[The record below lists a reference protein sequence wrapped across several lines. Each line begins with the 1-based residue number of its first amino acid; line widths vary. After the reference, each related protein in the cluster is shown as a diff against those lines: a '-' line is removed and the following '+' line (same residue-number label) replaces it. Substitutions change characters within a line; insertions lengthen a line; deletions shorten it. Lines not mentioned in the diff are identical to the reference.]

1 MILAV
6 NCNKVNTRVSK
17 IFQNVLT
24 IGHKESII
32 FSIMTN
38 SHFFDNIER
47 RKFMHKL
54 TKAICKYRKII
65 LVISL
70 LLLIPSILGMKATK
84 INYDILSY
92 LPENVETVK
101 GENILSSDFD
111 MGAFS
116 IIILENMK
124 TKDIIKL
131 EEKIKELDNVE
142 KAISIADVAR
152 YKFSTGNVA
161 R

>member
-1 MILAV
+1 
-6 NCNKVNTRVSK
+6 
-17 IFQNVLT
+17 
-24 IGHKESII
+24 
-32 FSIMTN
+32 
-38 SHFFDNIER
+38 
-47 RKFMHKL
+47 MHKL